1 MSVLILGGNDCMTRQ
16 YKNICKSYGCKG
28 KVFTHM
34 EKGLRHRIGNPD
46 IIVLFTSTATHQQ
59 ADSANLSICGKLR
72 RCGCSLLSYQIH
84 YSAASN
90 RAIRK

>member
-46 IIVLFTSTATHQQ
+46 IIVLFTSTASHQLAACAYDGAKQ
-59 ADSANLSICGKLR
+59 SCAVLEFCHTSSASALENLLDRFVG
-72 RCGCSLLSYQIH
+72 
-84 YSAASN
+84 
-90 RAIRK
+90 